1 MLRPAVV
8 GYTLGIPRPESWR
21 HTSLRVHKYQQCSKW
36 CAVREAAARL
46 LQEQRDRSGGAEGD
60 KDKADSNLTVRVHVG
75 EVEDSTQ
82 RKHSA
87 RRSYGHH

>member
-46 LQEQRDRSGGAEGD
+46 LQEQ
-60 KDKADSNLTVRVHVG
+60 DSNLTVRVHVG